1 MAAASR
7 RGKAGY
13 RYWLTRS
20 EPLRLALYFL
30 GAEGVPGRGGVHSGG
45 RSAGKLHGG
54 GVWDTRGSQ
63 QSQSITGSEQ
73 TL

>member
-20 EPLRLALYFL
+20 EPPRLALYFL
-30 GAEGVPGRGGVHSGG
+30 GAEGVPGRGGIHSGG

-54 GVWDTRGSQ
+54 GVWDTLTSVGVS
-63 QSQSITGSEQ
+63 SLYHGE
-73 TL
+73 